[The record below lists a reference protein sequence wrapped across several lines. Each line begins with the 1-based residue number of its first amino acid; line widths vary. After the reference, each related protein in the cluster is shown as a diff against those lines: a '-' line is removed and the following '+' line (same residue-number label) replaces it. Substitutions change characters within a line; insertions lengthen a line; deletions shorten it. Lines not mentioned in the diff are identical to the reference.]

1 MSTSDKD
8 ARYSS
13 WVANAYGSISFGSL
27 LPDKTRSAC
36 FIGSKADVR
45 HYMMMNQDGATKGQT
60 IMQAPGKMEFKTG
73 EDRARGD
80 IAYNVH
86 VEHGDVCITAKN
98 GDLRLQ
104 GKNVIIEAK
113 GDNKDDGVMTLK
125 ANTRLE
131 GISPKIN
138 LTGKKMVLLQ
148 SEQCVRIIGN
158 KYLDM
163 VTGIGQCVSD
173 SSRYGSQGATQG
185 KIPT

>member
-73 EDRARGD
+73 EDRERGD
-80 IAYNVH
+80 IAYNLSLIH
-86 VEHGDVCITAKN
+86 I
-98 GDLRLQ
+98 
-104 GKNVIIEAK
+104 
-113 GDNKDDGVMTLK
+113 
-125 ANTRLE
+125 
-131 GISPKIN
+131 
-138 LTGKKMVLLQ
+138 
-148 SEQCVRIIGN
+148 
-158 KYLDM
+158 
-163 VTGIGQCVSD
+163 
-173 SSRYGSQGATQG
+173 
-185 KIPT
+185 